1 MKAKRITLVGFLILT
16 LGIIAFIGCSKDSLT
31 SPVNQSINKG
41 IPAEE
46 INWVSWKP
54 IVKEQIN
61 GLAKKGRAG
70 KRIKKSKG
78 GTVGG
83 NKTFD
88 NTVKVPAGALRH
100 NAYITVEVRNVDKE
114 HGGFGKVSTSG
125 TQCGAEVD
133 FKPSMQFS
141 SNVLVTLSW
150 AYLDVEDIPD
160 FHVYYSEDGGETWFV
175 VEDPDIDYENKTVS
189 VWVDHFTRYAWGL

>member
-1 MKAKRITLVGFLILT
+1 MKAKRITLVGLLILT

-70 KRIKKSKG
+70 KRIKKRKG

-83 NKTFD
+83 DKTFD
-88 NTVKVPAGALRH
+88 NTVKIPAGALPY
-100 NAYITVEVRNVDKE
+100 NTFIEVKVLDVGKKE
-114 HGGFGKVSTSG
+114 DGLGKVSTSD
-125 TQCGAEVD
+125 TQCGAEVE

-141 SNVLVTLSW
+141 SDVLVTLSW

-160 FHVYYSEDGGETWFV
+160 FYVYYSEDGGETWFV

>member
-1 MKAKRITLVGFLILT
+1 MKAKRITLVGLLILT

-61 GLAKKGRAG
+61 TLAKKGRHG
-70 KRIKKSKG
+70 RMINERKG

-83 NKTFD
+83 NMAFGNKVECPKGAVHRKTFI
-88 NTVKVPAGALRH
+88 K
-100 NAYITVEVRNVDKE
+100 VEVLHLDGNE
-114 HGGFGKVSTSG
+114 
-125 TQCGAEVD
+125 QCSAGVE
-133 FKPSMQFS
+133 FLPIMQFR
-141 SNVLVTLSW
+141 SNVRVTLSW
-150 AYLDVEDIPD
+150 AYLDVKDITD
-160 FHVYYSEDGGETWFV
+160 FYVYYSEDGGEKWFLLK
-175 VEDPDIDYENKTVS
+175 DYDIDYKNKTVS